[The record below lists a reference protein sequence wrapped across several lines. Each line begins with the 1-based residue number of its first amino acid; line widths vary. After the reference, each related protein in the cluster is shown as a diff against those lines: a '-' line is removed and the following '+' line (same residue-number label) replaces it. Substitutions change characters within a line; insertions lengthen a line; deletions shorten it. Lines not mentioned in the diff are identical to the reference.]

1 MGEGRVAAVT
11 TVGFGLWGAL
21 TELAGGPS
29 HCGRPVRSL
38 VCVRSAEETGLLRPS
53 PGGHAKG
60 CPLHF
65 WVKVD
70 PFADS
75 PISDTRWGA
84 GGEKE
89 PRGWFS
95 ILEQGPF
102 KLKRRKQKKSNRWL
116 MVPFFKKNC
125 TEVGRQR
132 LSISA
137 KALGFYFRSS
147 LVSTLWLIKLAE
159 DPSDSYTPLGI
170 GPEGLTLARLLTG
183 CMALSKLLNQLPVS
197 SCLKWE

>member
-21 TELAGGPS
+21 TELAGGLS
-29 HCGRPVRSL
+29 GRGRPVRSL
-38 VCVRSAEETGLLRPS
+38 VCVRSAEDTGLLRPS

-65 WVKVD
+65 WVKID

-132 LSISA
+132 LSLSA
-137 KALGFYFRSS
+137 KVLGFYFRSS
-147 LVSTLWLIKLAE
+147 LVSTLWLKGLPQLVKLAE
-159 DPSDSYTPLGI
+159 DPSDCVYAPQYRPWGFDSGSPPCWLYGF
-170 GPEGLTLARLLTG
+170 E
-183 CMALSKLLNQLPVS
+183 
-197 SCLKWE
+197 